1 MKDERRLE
9 SEAQRQAAE
18 WVRGLPDEDVPSLAW
33 RSALNESVR
42 VEAERRA
49 RKRFRLALLRPAL
62 GLAAAASLAF
72 VLFAPRPVP
81 RSAPVGS
88 RLEAGLIALHE
99 DSVRTADIVG
109 AGVRP
114 YEASPVSS
122 LDTDPLVDLDAG
134 AL

>member
-9 SEAQRQAAE
+9 SDAQRQAAE
-18 WVRGLPDEDVPSLAW
+18 WVRGLPEDDVPSLAW

-42 VEAERRA
+42 VEAEHRTRR
-49 RKRFRLALLRPAL
+49 RWRLTLLRPAL
-62 GLAAAASLAF
+62 GLAAAASLAL
-72 VLFAPRPVP
+72 VLFAPRPTP
-81 RSAPVGS
+81 KSAPVGS

-114 YEASPVSS
+114 YEVPASAS

>member
-18 WVRGLPDEDVPSLAW
+18 WVREMPDEDVPSLAW
-33 RSALNESVR
+33 RSALNESIR
-42 VEAERRA
+42 VEAERKA
-49 RKRFRLALLRPAL
+49 RKRWRLALLRPAF

-81 RSAPVGS
+81 TSAPVGS

-99 DSVRTADIVG
+99 DSVRTAEIVG

-114 YEASPVSS
+114 FEAPTSAALQP
-122 LDTDPLVDLDAG
+122 DPLIDLDAG

>member
-1 MKDERRLE
+1 MKDERRLD

-18 WVRGLPDEDVPSLAW
+18 WVRGLPEEDVPSLAW

-49 RKRFRLALLRPAL
+49 RKRWRLTLLRPAL
-62 GLAAAASLAF
+62 GLAMAASLAI
-72 VLFAPRPVP
+72 VLFAPRPAP
-81 RSAPVGS
+81 KSAPVGS

-114 YEASPVSS
+114 YETSSSASFN
-122 LDTDPLVDLDAG
+122 TDPLVDLDAG
-134 AL
+134 AM

>member
-9 SEAQRQAAE
+9 SESQRQAAE
-18 WVRGLPDEDVPSLAW
+18 WVRALPDEDVPSLAW

-42 VEAERRA
+42 GEADRRA
-49 RKRFRLALLRPAL
+49 RKRWRLTLLRPAL
-62 GLAAAASLAF
+62 GLAAAASLAL
-72 VLFAPRPVP
+72 VLFVPRPSP
-81 RSAPVGS
+81 KPAPVGS

-109 AGVRP
+109 SGVRP
-114 YEASPVSS
+114 YEEPSAASLGP
-122 LDTDPLVDLDAG
+122 DPLVDLDAG

>member
-18 WVRGLPDEDVPSLAW
+18 WVRALPLEDVPSLAW

-42 VEAERRA
+42 VEAERKA
-49 RKRFRLALLRPAL
+49 KRRWRLTLLRPAL
-62 GLAAAASLAF
+62 GLAATASLAL
-72 VLFAPRPVP
+72 VLFAPHPAP
-81 RSAPVGS
+81 KSAPTAS
-88 RLEAGLIALHE
+88 RLEAGLLALHE
-99 DSVRTADIVG
+99 DSVRTAEIVG

-114 YEASPVSS
+114 FEAPTAAS
-122 LDTDPLVDLDAG
+122 LQPDPLIDLDAG